1 MNRDLFKNCTK
12 IELWFNRGDGEEGY
26 FIKREDVKTLAIEGI
41 KENEDTIWFLDDK
54 FNVVKQCSCSFLRMF
69 ISKNADSKYGGN
81 DSHFE
86 GMSAFE
92 SIVKG
97 QDLFAISFYDENGMF
112 AQIGLPY
119 EEDVDNKNIYQEVEV
134 MRNGDLLINVSEN

>member
-1 MNRDLFKNCTK
+1 
-12 IELWFNRGDGEEGY
+12 
-26 FIKREDVKTLAIEGI
+26 
-41 KENEDTIWFLDDK
+41 
-54 FNVVKQCSCSFLRMF
+54 MF